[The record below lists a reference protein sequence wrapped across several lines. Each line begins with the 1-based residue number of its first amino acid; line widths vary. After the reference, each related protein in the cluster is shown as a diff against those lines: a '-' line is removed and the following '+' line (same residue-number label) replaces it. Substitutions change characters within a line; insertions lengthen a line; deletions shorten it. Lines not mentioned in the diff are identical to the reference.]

1 MMVRT
6 QVSLDRELHGRARKR
21 AEELGI
27 SLAELTR
34 RALTREL
41 APASDAQVLD
51 VSAIFNLGDSGGSDI
66 AAGKDRYLA
75 EATWNEHLRKTGRLA
90 PK

>member
-6 QVSLDRELHGRARKR
+6 QVSLDRELHRRARSR

-34 RALTREL
+34 RALESQL
-41 APASDAQVLD
+41 APSDTERGRD
-51 VSAIFNLGDSGGSDI
+51 ISSIFALGDSGGADI
-66 AAGKDRYLA
+66 AAEKDRYLA
-75 EATWNEHLRKTGRLA
+75 EAAWNEHLRKTGGRA
-90 PK
+90 VE